1 MPMPESNALSI
12 SVCPLIYKPHQVPVL
27 PYITGNAVKVSMSN
41 FFFKEGVSP
50 VSRREQEVVG
60 AVLIVVGILAYFI
73 WKGRG
78 QAPADQA

>member
-12 SVCPLIYKPHQVPVL
+12 SVCPPIYKLHQVLVL
-27 PYITGNAVKVSMSN
+27 PYITGLAVKMSMSN
-41 FFFKEGVSP
+41 FFFKEGVRS

-60 AVLIVVGILAYFI
+60 AVLIVVGIPAYFI
-73 WKGRG
+73 WKSRG